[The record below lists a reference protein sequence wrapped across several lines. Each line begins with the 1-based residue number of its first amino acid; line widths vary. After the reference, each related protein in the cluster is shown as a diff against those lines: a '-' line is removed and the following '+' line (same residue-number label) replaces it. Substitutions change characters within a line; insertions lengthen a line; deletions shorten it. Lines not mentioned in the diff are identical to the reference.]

1 MLKRFKTFL
10 VFVACFLF
18 APIGADALTLTQ
30 AKIRALE
37 KNHDTRVWMLGVN
50 AARGEHK
57 SRQGVYDPEV
67 SFMASYADTKIP
79 APSSLI
85 EDW

>member
-1 MLKRFKTFL
+1 M
-10 VFVACFLF
+10 
-18 APIGADALTLTQ
+18 
-30 AKIRALE
+30 ALE

-50 AARGEHK
+50 AARGGHK
-57 SRQGVYDPEV
+57 SRQGVYDPER
-67 SFMASYADTKIP
+67 SFMASYANTKIP